1 MKLQPDQS
9 DVQSISGYGPGWIAV
24 DGERIESSVVLSSTG
39 LRFDWQCHTF
49 EDLGP
54 AHFSRLAEIDAEL
67 VIFGSGERIRFPTP
81 AWLAP
86 LIAKRVG
93 VETMDTRAA
102 CRTYNI
108 LSGEGRKVI
117 AALLVEIALPQVGSA
132 ADFRLKS

>member
-24 DGERIESSVVLSSTG
+24 DGERIDNSVVISSAG
-39 LRFDWQCHTF
+39 LRFDWQCRIF
-49 EDLGP
+49 EDLDAG
-54 AHFSRLAEIDAEL
+54 HFSRLAEIDAEL

-86 LIAKRVG
+86 LIAKRIG

-108 LSGEGRKVI
+108 LSGEGRKVV
-117 AALLVEIALPQVGSA
+117 AALLVEIATP
-132 ADFRLKS
+132 

>member
-24 DGERIESSVVLSSTG
+24 DGERIENSVVVSSTG
-39 LRFDWQCHTF
+39 LRFDWQCKSF
-49 EDLGP
+49 EDLCA
-54 AHFSRLAEIDAEL
+54 AHFARLAQIDAEL
-67 VIFGSGERIRFPTP
+67 VIFGSGERLRFPEP
-81 AWLAP
+81 AWLSP
-86 LIAKRVG
+86 LIAKRIG

-117 AALLVEIALPQVGSA
+117 VALLVEIATPQVG
-132 ADFRLKS
+132 